1 MRNTNKAVCESAR
14 EKRMISS
21 IYSRAAIVP
30 HCLKLGTTAVRLPNN
45 PLIKEGPPCLSVD
58 FRAVPVNYR
67 THNIWNLFQIF
78 LKHAYYYHSY
88 SCGLIPSFGYCIN
101 IVLTC
106 TLHRFNVKYYN
117 LQCWCKQSLWLSF
130 TLCDLVSL
138 LLYFPLDVGL
148 SVSVQQFD
156 PGTFGFQP
164 CVVCGATTVK
174 SSLKLL
180 QGPSEQPAYANQK
193 IFTNNMSVG
202 WKISSNHVKSSF
214 IHFVY
219 F

>member
-14 EKRMISS
+14 EKPMISS

-88 SCGLIPSFGYCIN
+88 SCGRIPSFGYCIN

-148 SVSVQQFD
+148 AVFQFNSLIRGLWTLSRVEQQQWNHHSNCFKD
-156 PGTFGFQP
+156 PRNSPLMPTK
-164 CVVCGATTVK
+164 T
-174 SSLKLL
+174 SLPIIC
-180 QGPSEQPAYANQK
+180 Q
-193 IFTNNMSVG
+193 
-202 WKISSNHVKSSF
+202 
-214 IHFVY
+214 
-219 F
+219 